1 MNHLYSLCTLDISLF
16 AENMNIT
23 SDSASDNNNRACSLE
38 CRDGFYKNDTL
49 CACFPRCDTWEQ
61 YPHSTNVASDFFV
74 VLSAA
79 VGLIAGIAVLVIS
92 CIRWKRM

>member
-1 MNHLYSLCTLDISLF
+1 MSRLIHLLISPF
-16 AENMNIT
+16 TENVTENIT
-23 SDSASDNNNRACSLE
+23 SDSAADSNNTTCSRE

-49 CACFPRCDTWEQ
+49 CACLPRCDTWEQ
-61 YPHSTNVASDFFV
+61 YPHSTTVASDFFV
-74 VLSAA
+74 VLSAT